1 MPIVNDTLRD
11 VLQVLRLNL
20 EQALN
25 SFANTPDASGDNV
38 VLSNIAFLDGPG
50 NRTPSVDDKLVI
62 TLVKTEEEHALKNQP
77 AHRRNPV
84 SGNLEYINPPV
95 YLNLYLM
102 LVANNRNYDNAL
114 LFLSRAIGY
123 FQYHS
128 VFNETNS
135 ALPPGSALIRFN
147 FNMSMVSPTFEQ
159 LNHIWGILGG
169 KQLPSVMYKLQL
181 LEVMYEDTTLPGQE
195 IRTVVV
201 NEKIF

>member
-1 MPIVNDTLRD
+1 MPIVNDTIRD

-25 SFANTPDASGDNV
+25 SFPSTPDAAGDNV
-38 VLSNIAFLDGPG
+38 VLSNIAFVENEG
-50 NRTPSVDDKLVI
+50 NRQPSVSDKLVI
-62 TLVKTEEEHALKNQP
+62 TLIKTEEEHTLKNQP

-84 SGNLEYINPPV
+84 SGSLEYVNPPV

-102 LVANNRNYDNAL
+102 VVANNRNYDNAL

-123 FQYHS
+123 FQFQS

-135 ALPPGSALIRFN
+135 TLPAGSALTRYH

-159 LNHIWGILGG
+159 LNHIWSILGG

-181 LEVMYEDTTLPGQE
+181 LEVQYEDTVKAGQE
-195 IRTVVV
+195 IRTVIV